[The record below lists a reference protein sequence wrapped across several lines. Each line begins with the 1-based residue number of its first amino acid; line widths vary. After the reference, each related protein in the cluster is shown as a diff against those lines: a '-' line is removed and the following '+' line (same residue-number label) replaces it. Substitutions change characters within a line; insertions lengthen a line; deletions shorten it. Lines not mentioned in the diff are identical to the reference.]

1 MSNPRTE
8 GWKTNV
14 RKGAAW
20 ALEQIGSKLSDT
32 EIDEIGAVDAVLALI
47 QALKDQNKYVREYV
61 DLPNQHVPTFL
72 RSITHQP
79 SVLPKKKVLL
89 LASNRTCSG

>member
-32 EIDEIGAVDAVLALI
+32 EIDEIGAVDAVPALI
-47 QALKDQNKYVREYV
+47 QALKDQNKYVRVFAVLALGEIGTPDALKAVEEY
-61 DLPNQHVPTFL
+61 QS
-72 RSITHQP
+72 RQ
-79 SVLPKKKVLL
+79 
-89 LASNRTCSG
+89 

>member
-14 RKGAAW
+14 RMGVAW

-32 EIDEIGAVDAVLALI
+32 EIDEIGAVDAVPALI
-47 QALKDQNKYVREYV
+47 QALKDQNKYVRVFAVLALGEIGTPDALKAVEEY
-61 DLPNQHVPTFL
+61 QS
-72 RSITHQP
+72 RQ
-79 SVLPKKKVLL
+79 
-89 LASNRTCSG
+89 

>member
-14 RKGAAW
+14 RKGAVW

-32 EIDEIGAVDAVLALI
+32 EIDEIGAVDAVPALI
-47 QALKDQNKYVREYV
+47 QALKDQNKYVRVFAVLALGEIGTPDALKAVEEY
-61 DLPNQHVPTFL
+61 QS
-72 RSITHQP
+72 RQ
-79 SVLPKKKVLL
+79 
-89 LASNRTCSG
+89 

>member
-14 RKGAAW
+14 RMGAAW

-32 EIDEIGAVDAVLALI
+32 EIDEIGAVDAVPALI
-47 QALKDQNKYVREYV
+47 
-61 DLPNQHVPTFL
+61 
-72 RSITHQP
+72 
-79 SVLPKKKVLL
+79 
-89 LASNRTCSG
+89 